1 LTLALFIQLN
11 KANGQCKSSYV
22 NIGELNTQGPFGA
35 QTVTFQK
42 SNLPCHDSVFFQLL
56 LDVSKS
62 WDGNGNHC
70 CGPDIFQVVADNI
83 IVFQTTFSLT
93 GGYGNR
99 QSYPAQ
105 YNKSNMVNYPQGT
118 GKVGGGSGWDRY
130 LLKFSFPHS
139 ANDIK
144 IQVAQPASQGVAD
157 EAWYLNNLSVSIK
170 TCKGSISIAKNFS
183 LCSNDTINYR
193 GKKYYSS
200 GVFYDTAK
208 TNDCDSIFTINVI
221 KKAKP
226 IGKITAPPNIC
237 QNDTNQIVE
246 FFSADSSEAYIYTY
260 RLNSESLQ
268 TINGDVNNR
277 AAISIP

>member
-1 LTLALFIQLN
+1 MALFIQLN

-99 QSYPAQ
+99 
-105 YNKSNMVNYPQGT
+105 
-118 GKVGGGSGWDRY
+118 
-130 LLKFSFPHS
+130 
-139 ANDIK
+139 
-144 IQVAQPASQGVAD
+144 
-157 EAWYLNNLSVSIK
+157 
-170 TCKGSISIAKNFS
+170 
-183 LCSNDTINYR
+183 
-193 GKKYYSS
+193 
-200 GVFYDTAK
+200 
-208 TNDCDSIFTINVI
+208 
-221 KKAKP
+221 
-226 IGKITAPPNIC
+226 
-237 QNDTNQIVE
+237 
-246 FFSADSSEAYIYTY
+246 
-260 RLNSESLQ
+260 
-268 TINGDVNNR
+268 
-277 AAISIP
+277 